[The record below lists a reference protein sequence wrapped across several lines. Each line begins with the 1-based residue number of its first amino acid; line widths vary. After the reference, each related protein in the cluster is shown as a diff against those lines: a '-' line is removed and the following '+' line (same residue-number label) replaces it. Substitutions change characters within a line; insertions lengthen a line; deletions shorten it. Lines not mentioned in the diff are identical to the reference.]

1 MTNSGVAFIIFDSR
15 NAQRNFTRSTF
26 EDMKRILKKTNSNL
40 YYKIGAG
47 VRTMC
52 CNAFRTLLLKR
63 HLAHQTSTG
72 TI

>member
-1 MTNSGVAFIIFDSR
+1 
-15 NAQRNFTRSTF
+15 
-26 EDMKRILKKTNSNL
+26 MKRILKKTNPKL

-52 CNAFRTLLLKR
+52 CNVFRTLFLKR
-63 HLAHQTSTG
+63 RLAHQTSTG